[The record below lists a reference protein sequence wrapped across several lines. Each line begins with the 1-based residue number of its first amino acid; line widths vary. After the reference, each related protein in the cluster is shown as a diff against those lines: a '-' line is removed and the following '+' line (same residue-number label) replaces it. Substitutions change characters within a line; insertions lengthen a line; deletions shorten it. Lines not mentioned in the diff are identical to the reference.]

1 MFSARTYHLATHRMI
16 ILVVVLMLA
25 ASCKKTQPMAVTR
38 EPLRERG
45 AGFLL
50 KRYERNEFNF
60 DWLGMKIDAEFLR
73 LGETQGFKANVRMKK
88 DSIIWISISPA
99 LGIEVFRVRITPDSL
114 QYVSKI
120 PDNKYYYSGP
130 YEALNDIVHTDLDFE
145 MLQEIFVGNAIG
157 LEKDE
162 GKFRTEVDDDKYLLI
177 SKYKRRVRRVVGMD
191 DRKLDPNDTIVVNP
205 NDRRYQRAVRKKED
219 DLIVSRYWL
228 ESDNFRLVRSIF
240 DDLLRQRTVK
250 IEYSEFNTNGQ
261 EESMQVYPSKCKL
274 NIRDAQGETLVEYKI
289 TKLVLNKPYETAL
302 DIPEDFERRLNP

>member
-1 MFSARTYHLATHRMI
+1 MRFGCRTIIVLFIIVFASSCRKTKEAT
-16 ILVVVLMLA
+16 A
-25 ASCKKTQPMAVTR
+25 TR
-38 EPLRERG
+38 EPLKERG

-50 KRYERNEFNF
+50 KRYERNEFDF
-60 DWLGMKIDAEFLR
+60 QWLGMKIDAEFLR
-73 LGETQGFKANVRMKK
+73 LGDTQGFKANVRMKK
-88 DSIIWISISPA
+88 DSVIWISISPA
-99 LGIEVFRVRITPDSL
+99 LGIEVFRVKITPDSL

-130 YEALNDIVHTDLDFE
+130 YEALNAIVHTDLDFE

-162 GKFRTEVDDDKYLLI
+162 GKFRTEVDDEKYLLV
-177 SKYKRRVRRVVGMD
+177 SKYKRRIRRVVGVD

-205 NDRRYQRAVRKKED
+205 NDRRYQRAVRKNED

-228 ESDNFRLVRSIF
+228 EPDNFRLVRSIF
-240 DDLLRQRTVK
+240 DDLLRQRTIK
-250 IEYSEFNTNGQ
+250 IEYRDFKSDGQ
-261 EESMQVYPSKCKL
+261 EENAQVYPSRCVM
-274 NIRDAQGETLVEYKI
+274 NIRDTQGETRVEYEI